1 MVAPGGPPSTW
12 WETGSGSP
20 LIAVPPQSRLSFLDC
35 KHELPLHSAE
45 PFFTK
50 GTWKHRWFYS
60 RERLFPSSPVTEA
73 RVPTVSVRP
82 DYKSTSARWLPHF
95 VSPSR
100 YILSFS
106 ETLAL
111 WMGLVMSVPGSYS
124 SLTARNSNRAP
135 HPCLTP
141 LSCCCSHAMPVSKGK
156 GVMGRRRSKQKWSVW
171 SPVGAQPGDWGPD
184 AGMVPSWILGLPCL
198 GRNGVCFASPA
209 L

>member
-1 MVAPGGPPSTW
+1 MSFHFTLLSHSSQKERESIADSTAGRGCFPALQSLKPGCPQ
-12 WETGSGSP
+12 
-20 LIAVPPQSRLSFLDC
+20 PQS
-35 KHELPLHSAE
+35 
-45 PFFTK
+45 
-50 GTWKHRWFYS
+50 
-60 RERLFPSSPVTEA
+60 V
-73 RVPTVSVRP
+73 P

-95 VSPSR
+95 VSPSG

-106 ETLAL
+106 ETLTL

-141 LSCCCSHAMPVSKGK
+141 LSFCRSHAMPVSKGK

-184 AGMVPSWILGLPCL
+184 TGTVPSWILALPCL
-198 GRNGVCFASPA
+198 GWNGVCFASPA